1 MDDAG
6 ASGVM
11 SGGDRIRLY
20 DTHAHLV
27 SDDEARYPR
36 SYPFENT
43 SLRMARVPGTIG
55 TPGGMHGPDPV
66 NEKPTA
72 EQMRQWMAEENVIGI
87 AAVQKGMIYG
97 TDNSYI
103 VDAAD
108 MFPDEMRAI
117 IIVDPQADETV
128 QMVRDYSKRAIVGI
142 RFFGVG
148 VEDKSAWLSSPAAMK
163 VWTLADDL
171 GLLVDIEAP
180 AVGGEV
186 LIPVIERVADS
197 FPRLRIV
204 LDHVFLP
211 DCTQRD
217 FGIDARF
224 DGFAARPNISV
235 KFTSLSMDVIRE
247 KGVAPEAVLRRT
259 VDFYGAERTMWG
271 SDIGTSS
278 GTYKSMVARAIDATN
293 LLTDDER
300 RQVLHDTGR
309 RIMLGWTGGADR
321 PGSHPRERKESDHV

>member
-1 MDDAG
+1 MTDTG
-6 ASGVM
+6 A
-11 SGGDRIRLY
+11 IRLY
-20 DTHAHLV
+20 DSHAHLV
-27 SDDEARYPR
+27 SDDEVRYPR

-43 SLRMARVPGTIG
+43 TLRMPRVPGTIG
-55 TPGGMHGPDPV
+55 NPGGMHGPNPV

-72 EQMRQWMAEENVIGI
+72 ELMDRWMTEENVVGI

-108 MFPDEMRAI
+108 LFPDRMRAI
-117 IIVDPQADETV
+117 IIVDPQAPETP
-128 QMVRDYSKRAIVGI
+128 QMVRDGARRGIVGI

-148 VEDKSAWLSSPAAMK
+148 VVDKAAWLSSPAAMA
-163 VWTLADDL
+163 VWELADEL
-171 GLLVDIEAP
+171 GVLVDIEAP
-180 AVGGEV
+180 ASGSEV
-186 LIPVIERVADS
+186 LIPVIETMADR
-197 FPRLRIV
+197 FPRQRIV

-211 DCTQRD
+211 DCLLPD
-217 FGIDARF
+217 YGIDHRF

-247 KGVAPEAVLRRT
+247 KGVAPEKVLRRT
-259 VDFYGAERTMWG
+259 VDFYGADRTMWG

-278 GTYKSMVARAIDATN
+278 GTYKEMVARAIAATC
-293 LLTDDER
+293 LLDDDER

-309 RIMLGWTGGADR
+309 RIMLGWIADSDDR
-321 PGSHPRERKESDHV
+321 PRAATL

>member
-1 MDDAG
+1 MLGDEDNVR
-6 ASGVM
+6 ASTAM
-11 SGGDRIRLY
+11 SGGNTIRLY
-20 DTHAHLV
+20 DTHAHLI
-27 SDDEARYPR
+27 SDDETRYPR
-36 SYPFENT
+36 TYPFENT
-43 SLRMARVPGTIG
+43 PLRMPKVPGTIG
-55 TPGGMHGPDPV
+55 NPGGMHGPDPV

-72 EQMRQWMAEENVIGI
+72 ELMHKWMAEENVVGI

-108 MFPDEMRAI
+108 SFPDEMRAI
-117 IIVDPQADETV
+117 IIVDPQAPETP
-128 QMVRDYSKRAIVGI
+128 QMIRDYSRRGIVGI

-148 VEDKSAWLSSPAAMK
+148 VVDKSAWLSSPAALD
-163 VWTLADDL
+163 VWRLADEL

-180 AVGGEV
+180 AAGREV
-186 LIPVIERVADS
+186 LIPVIEHMADR
-197 FPRLRIV
+197 FPQLRIV

-211 DCTQRD
+211 DCTQSNY
-217 FGIDARF
+217 GIDSRF
-224 DGFAARPNISV
+224 DGFAARRNISV

-259 VDFYGAERTMWG
+259 VDFYGADRTMWG
-271 SDIGTSS
+271 SDVGTSS
-278 GTYKSMVARAIDATN
+278 GTYKMMVARAIASTT

-309 RIMLGWTGGADR
+309 RIMLDWTGDA
-321 PGSHPRERKESDHV
+321 E